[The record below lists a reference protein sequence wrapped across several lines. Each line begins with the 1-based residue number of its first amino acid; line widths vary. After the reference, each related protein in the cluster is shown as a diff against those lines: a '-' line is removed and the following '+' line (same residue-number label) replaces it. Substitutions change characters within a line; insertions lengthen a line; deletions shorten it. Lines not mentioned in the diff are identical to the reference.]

1 MAARASADFIESV
14 GFDKQ
19 GDAKSENSFGR
30 LRTVSFNYT
39 KQDVN
44 GRDVEAEVEL
54 PLLSLVPIPL
64 LQVKDAQLSFS
75 LKIIET
81 DSETEQRRAGVAG
94 TAFAAAATTSP
105 TPSRAVSM
113 RAVYKA
119 SNNTDTTIDMK
130 VTLNLVQS
138 DMPAGLQ
145 QLFQIMEQASTS
157 KQTQSAAASDT
168 SATEVESRATMT
180 AALDTVTPASSLK
193 S

>member
-14 GFDKQ
+14 GFDKR
-19 GDAKSENSFGR
+19 DAPESENSFGR

-44 GRDVEAEVEL
+44 GRDVEALVEL

-81 DSETEQRRAGVAG
+81 NSQTTEPLRSVASSAFST
-94 TAFAAAATTSP
+94 TATSSP
-105 TPSRAVSM
+105 PVSM
-113 RAVYKA
+113 QAVYKA

-130 VTLNLVQS
+130 VTINLVQS

-157 KQTQSAAASDT
+157 KQTQTDPTPVSSID
-168 SATEVESRATMT
+168 SRAMLT
-180 AALDTVTPASSLK
+180 AAQDTATAGPLQS
-193 S
+193 